1 MVFRSDILEVN
12 LAASCKI
19 LILLLASLTISSVF
33 LFHFK
38 SDVMIVPEAVGET
51 LQKKDVEI
59 NLLRKQ
65 ITEYERER
73 REMLKGFNLARFII
87 KNLKLI
93 APEVST
99 LEQQIVERIICFICT
114 VHLDDWDSFYSGRTE
129 EVTNE
134 ISMEIDNIS
143 DKEGASDPPSPV
155 CSVCGKCCWDPH
167 NRMPKKCR
175 GKVVEK
181 QISGAKTSLKKKIE
195 ERKKGVVGMTYEG

>member
-65 ITEYERER
+65 ITDYGRER
-73 REMLKGFNLARFII
+73 R
-87 KNLKLI
+87 
-93 APEVST
+93 
-99 LEQQIVERIICFICT
+99 
-114 VHLDDWDSFYSGRTE
+114 
-129 EVTNE
+129 
-134 ISMEIDNIS
+134 NIS
-143 DKEGASDPPSPV
+143 KAIVAMKKINVPKHNPNGA
-155 CSVCGKCCWDPH
+155 
-167 NRMPKKCR
+167 PKAQL
-175 GKVVEK
+175 VEK
-181 QISGAKTSLKKKIE
+181 WYGYTGSL
-195 ERKKGVVGMTYEG
+195 R

>member
-1 MVFRSDILEVN
+1 MTATQFKSN
-12 LAASCKI
+12 L
-19 LILLLASLTISSVF
+19 LTINMSSQEVSTNN
-33 LFHFK
+33 HGWE
-38 SDVMIVPEAVGET
+38 DVPQPNELVGGGQDLSVPEAVEET

-73 REMLKGFNLARFII
+73 REMLKGFNLARFVI
-87 KNLKLI
+87 KKLKLI

-167 NRMPKKCR
+167 NR
-175 GKVVEK
+175 
-181 QISGAKTSLKKKIE
+181 
-195 ERKKGVVGMTYEG
+195 